1 MSGQDWLEKDFY
13 ATLGVAKDADD
24 AAIKKAYRKLAR
36 QWHPDQN
43 PGDAKAEEKFKEIG
57 EAYAVLSDA
66 GQRKQYDALRAIA
79 GGGARFSA
87 GSGAGGPDLSDLF
100 GAFGNSGFRMN
111 FPPGASASA
120 QGAPDLNDIL
130 SGMFGGSGGSPFGA
144 QGYAGS
150 PFGPGAGTPRAR
162 KGEDRRASTRI
173 SFREALAGTE
183 VFMTINGKRQKV
195 RLPKAVK
202 DGQKIRLRG
211 KGHPGVNGGPAGDLE
226 VTIHVDPHPVF
237 VRDGDDIRVVVP
249 VAFTEAALGAK
260 VEVPLLDGSTVTV
273 KVPAG
278 TQSGALLRVRKR
290 GVETDKRKGDLIIEV
305 RVEVPTAL
313 DREQKKAVENLVALF
328 ADEDP
333 RADLLEAAKE

>member
-1 MSGQDWLEKDFY
+1 M
-13 ATLGVAKDADD
+13 
-24 AAIKKAYRKLAR
+24 
-36 QWHPDQN
+36 
-43 PGDAKAEEKFKEIG
+43 
-57 EAYAVLSDA
+57 
-66 GQRKQYDALRAIA
+66 
-79 GGGARFSA
+79 
-87 GSGAGGPDLSDLF
+87 
-100 GAFGNSGFRMN
+100 
-111 FPPGASASA
+111 
-120 QGAPDLNDIL
+120 
-130 SGMFGGSGGSPFGA
+130 
-144 QGYAGS
+144 
-150 PFGPGAGTPRAR
+150 
-162 KGEDRRASTRI
+162 
-173 SFREALAGTE
+173 
-183 VFMTINGKRQKV
+183 
-195 RLPKAVK
+195 
-202 DGQKIRLRG
+202 
-211 KGHPGVNGGPAGDLE
+211 NGGPAGDLE

-313 DREQKKAVENLVALF
+313 DREQKEAVENLVALF